1 MKKTTLWF
9 NDWLDRQIFLIW
21 TLEWMIATITLYI
34 IIMATRDIIGPIA
47 LLFESLENLFR
58 GIVKAV
64 DEQYT
69 KSNVDFTGEQP
80 QFLFRLL
87 RGPLPT
93 VIFIHL
99 TIILM
104 NAICILFGLLFRA
117 EYFMKCNMFI
127 LISLLIADAAVFLTW
142 IYKDPKTSVGMF
154 LDELQR
160 VQIQYLGAETN
171 NFPTLLFNYVHQHF
185 HCCGMNDYTEWLNST
200 IKWKRMVTYDNITYE
215 IKIPISCCPNLTN
228 DRLPDCARLNSNYP
242 PFIQGCGEI
251 LTYNP
256 IFDTTSISERFYT
269 LVYFVAHIITISLYV
284 VKTTLLKQKS
294 EILFLYHEGKLQ
306 TNNEEETYVNNNK
319 TLDNNNNNNNN
330 NNDIINTVNE
340 QSIATN
346 TVRGFGYDFVKP
358 HKNDSHFY

>member
-1 MKKTTLWF
+1 
-9 NDWLDRQIFLIW
+9 
-21 TLEWMIATITLYI
+21 
-34 IIMATRDIIGPIA
+34 
-47 LLFESLENLFR
+47 
-58 GIVKAV
+58 
-64 DEQYT
+64 
-69 KSNVDFTGEQP
+69 
-80 QFLFRLL
+80 
-87 RGPLPT
+87 
-93 VIFIHL
+93 
-99 TIILM
+99 
-104 NAICILFGLLFRA
+104 
-117 EYFMKCNMFI
+117 MFI

-269 LVYFVAHIITISLYV
+269 LVYFVAHRMWSILVVTATSAFSASAGILSGPAALPLLICLTAMLISSIVGEPTLIGRSMGAASILDGFSGAGRFKSSLKCSTRLFCCSSMLVITLPFLLFTGRSGSRRFPESFFIMSYSCFMFPSLAAFSAV
-284 VKTTLLKQKS
+284 VAKSPTYLRFFPERFVDADMVDLVLCMRLCGNMVPPMTSLLKAHRFANLS
-294 EILFLYHEGKLQ
+294 HHFCSVLP
-306 TNNEEETYVNNNK
+306 
-319 TLDNNNNNNNN
+319 
-330 NNDIINTVNE
+330 
-340 QSIATN
+340 
-346 TVRGFGYDFVKP
+346 VRVVP
-358 HKNDSHFY
+358 

>member
-69 KSNVDFTGEQP
+69 KSNVDFTGEEP

-99 TIILM
+99 SITLM

-117 EYFMKCNMFI
+117 EYFVKCNMFI
-127 LISLLIADAAVFLTW
+127 IISLLIADAAVFLTW

-154 LDELQR
+154 LDELQK

-200 IKWKRMVTYDNITYE
+200 IKWKRMVTYDNTTYE

-242 PFIQGCGEI
+242 PFIQK
-251 LTYNP
+251 
-256 IFDTTSISERFYT
+256 FDCEVI
-269 LVYFVAHIITISLYV
+269 H
-284 VKTTLLKQKS
+284 QKS
-294 EILFLYHEGKLQ
+294 LLHTF
-306 TNNEEETYVNNNK
+306 
-319 TLDNNNNNNNN
+319 
-330 NNDIINTVNE
+330 
-340 QSIATN
+340 
-346 TVRGFGYDFVKP
+346 
-358 HKNDSHFY
+358 